1 MGTDIIFGFAL
12 TKNSDLINLFSR
24 PSETS
29 ICKVWK
35 QKPDQIINYKL
46 FYGPDGML
54 LQPDGTISWTPNP
67 VQVDSVKYAVIAS
80 HGVATDT
87 QFVALFVNHPPII
100 NKTPPMINPI
110 DVGETWEFDLNIE
123 DPNKNDIL
131 VFYTILSINTEIK
144 VLNA

>member
-1 MGTDIIFGFAL
+1 MA
-12 TKNSDLINLFSR
+12 
-24 PSETS
+24 
-29 ICKVWK
+29 
-35 QKPDQIINYKL
+35 
-46 FYGPDGML
+46 

-87 QFVALFVNHPPII
+87 QFVDLFVNHPPII

-123 DPNKNDIL
+123 NPNKNDVL
-131 VFYTILSINTEIK
+131 VFSADSLPTGMRMDSQTGYLRWTPTMNDLDFHTLQISFRWTRKKIN
-144 VLNA
+144 